1 MIVGTDPST
10 TNTTTTVT
18 VGVIPIIMVYGPT
31 NGNKTFDPSTPYFK
45 TFSTTQMVL
54 NSPMF
59 KGNEFDFNQGGTDL
73 GKTQYI
79 DAYERGN
86 FWGSIQTNT
95 KYHLLLKTVLGPAQ
109 TFNVPASVGR
119 VTNSGFAPN
128 PVGTADI
135 NWFDQQ
141 LQGVINKFSQI
152 QPNVLPLF
160 ITYNVYLTSGGCC
173 IGGYHSANG
182 PQPGGQTYSYS
193 TVVDQ
198 FTNGRAAFAQDIGA
212 LAHELGE
219 WTLDPF
225 VNNPSPCPSNG
236 ILENGDPLENGPN
249 FGDYPYTI
257 DGFTFHPQDLVFI
270 TWFGAPPATSLNV
283 WNGVPTN
290 VVGSMTRSRKHVGQR
305 AAEALQQAECQQV
318 HAHVVVFEVGAG
330 GLQLAALA
338 LAAVVG
344 AGAGLAVVID
354 LVGLAPQLALPL
366 ARQVQEMAPGDAG
379 VVRAREPRA
388 LDRVADRLVDAAI
401 RPSVDGE
408 AGQEAKVALG
418 DAKVISGRAVSPH
431 SATMR
436 PPFEDHAGRPAAR
449 DHGPTISLQGPV
461 SSTRRC
467 RHSGRPDSR
476 SCAARGFAG

>member
-1 MIVGTDPST
+1 MKRSLITGSLITVLVALVCISLAGIAVAQDPSEHAMYKALPPHSYYPVKPAEQAAQLAQWTFNWTSSFNNRTYHSVIVGADPSVS
-10 TNTTTTVT
+10 NATTTVT

-31 NGNKTFDPSTPYFK
+31 NGNQTFDPSTPYFK
-45 TFSTTQMVL
+45 NFSTTQMVL

-86 FWGSIQTNT
+86 FWGSVQTNT
-95 KYHLLLKTVLGPAQ
+95 KYHLILKTVPGPAQ
-109 TFNVPASVGR
+109 TFNVPANVGK

-141 LQGVINKFSQI
+141 LQGVINKYKQI

-182 PQPGGQTYSYS
+182 PQPFGQTYSYS
-193 TVVDQ
+193 TVIDQ
-198 FTNGRAAFAQDIGA
+198 FSNGRAAFGQDIGA

-225 VNNPSPCPSNG
+225 VNNASPCPSNG

-290 VVGSMTRSRKHVGQR
+290 VVTFQNEVLRVCQTR
-305 AAEALQQAECQQV
+305 
-318 HAHVVVFEVGAG
+318 
-330 GLQLAALA
+330 
-338 LAAVVG
+338 
-344 AGAGLAVVID
+344 
-354 LVGLAPQLALPL
+354 
-366 ARQVQEMAPGDAG
+366 
-379 VVRAREPRA
+379 
-388 LDRVADRLVDAAI
+388 
-401 RPSVDGE
+401 
-408 AGQEAKVALG
+408 
-418 DAKVISGRAVSPH
+418 
-431 SATMR
+431 
-436 PPFEDHAGRPAAR
+436 
-449 DHGPTISLQGPV
+449 
-461 SSTRRC
+461 
-467 RHSGRPDSR
+467 
-476 SCAARGFAG
+476 